1 MRGAPTHCL
10 ECGREFV
17 VTKYLDWVQIR
28 CPKYHPGSRHEHWR
42 FPMKKHIAKPATAT
56 EIRRSLR
63 ISKAD
68 IQAALRA
75 IKRVLPKG

>member
-1 MRGAPTHCL
+1 
-10 ECGREFV
+10 
-17 VTKYLDWVQIR
+17 
-28 CPKYHPGSRHEHWR
+28 
-42 FPMKKHIAKPATAT
+42 MKKHIAKPATAT

-68 IQAALRA
+68 VQAALKA